1 MSTKSKLEDNIRLT
15 HVIYALYAGALIAGA
30 TGIVAVVLNYMKR
43 DDVDGTWLA
52 THFRWQVRTFWFS
65 LAWSVIGFAT
75 FFYGIG
81 VPIMTLNLIWY
92 IYRMARGWFA
102 LQEGKPMPAGDE
114 AQD

>member
-15 HVIYALYAGALIAGA
+15 HVIYALYAGALLAGV

-43 DDVDGTWLA
+43 DEVDGTWLA

-102 LQEGKPMPAGDE
+102 LQEGKPMPAGDDT
-114 AQD
+114 QD

>member
-1 MSTKSKLEDNIRLT
+1 MSTKSKLDKNIRLT
-15 HVIYALYAGALIAGA
+15 HIIYALYAGALLAGV

-43 DDVDGTWLA
+43 DDVEGTWLA
-52 THFRWQVRTFWFS
+52 THFRWQVRTFWISF
-65 LAWSVIGFAT
+65 AWSVFGFAT

-102 LQEGKPMPAGDE
+102 LQEGKPMPSGEDI
-114 AQD
+114 QD